1 LKTKTVLLA
10 IFLLVVGIFQVAAA
24 APVKYPASPAK
35 GFSYPYYLVVP
46 PGVDTPSVIVV
57 EPNNTG
63 TTDDSF
69 AVHDVA
75 ASNLITS
82 RIPFAGDMR
91 SPFLVPVFPRP
102 SSNWWVY
109 AQALDRDCFTTSNT
123 ALQHLDTQLLAMI
136 ADARSRLGTL
146 GLSTDSKVFIMGFS
160 ASGMF
165 ANRFTALHPGSI
177 KAAAVGSPGGWPL
190 APIATYSGENLRYNV
205 GIYDVGAL
213 TGTNFNLSAFA
224 AVPQYFFIGDQD
236 VNDSVPYTDSYDPV
250 DADQV
255 NRLFG
260 TTPMQ
265 RWPVAHTIYTNAG
278 CTNAQFVTYPGIGH
292 TFTAQMQDDIKHF
305 FYPAR
310 HFLKRGVHAELSVG
324 LNTNNVRVDWA
335 SLSGLTY
342 HVEGS
347 SNLAGW
353 FPEGVSNY
361 MGDGFYQTYQ
371 TGLSNRPA
379 KYFRLRSEY
388 IPQGGGQGRIF
399 FFNPTY
405 GAGAFTVTCSGLSS
419 GSCQTTIAGPGSFT
433 YSEPTSSQA
442 SLVVNLSGGG
452 QASFSLTISNATSG
466 TFQGAYV
473 NGSVTNLFGGGYE
486 TLRTP

>member
-1 LKTKTVLLA
+1 
-10 IFLLVVGIFQVAAA
+10 
-24 APVKYPASPAK
+24 
-35 GFSYPYYLVVP
+35 
-46 PGVDTPSVIVV
+46 VDTPSVMVV

-63 TTDDSF
+63 TTDDNF
-69 AVHDVA
+69 AVHDTS

-136 ADARSRLGTL
+136 ADARSRLGTQ

-190 APIATYSGENLRYNV
+190 APIPTYSGENLRYNV
-205 GIYDVGAL
+205 GVYDVGTL

-250 DADQV
+250 DANQV

-260 TTPMQ
+260 TTPVQ
-265 RWPVAHTIYTNAG
+265 RWPVAQSIYTGAG
-278 CTNAQFVTYPGIGH
+278 CSNVQFVTYPGIGH
-292 TFTAQMQDDIKHF
+292 SFTSQMQDDIKHF
-305 FYPAR
+305 FYPTR
-310 HFLKRGVHAELSVG
+310 RFLKRNVHAELSAIR
-324 LNTNNVRVDWA
+324 NTNNVRLDWA
-335 SLSGLTY
+335 SLSGVTY
-342 HVEGS
+342 YVES
-347 SNLAGW
+347 STNLPGGW
-353 FPEGVSNY
+353 AAEGTSNY
-361 MGDGFYQTYQ
+361 LGDGFYQTYQ
-371 TGLSNRPA
+371 AALSNRPA
-379 KYFRLRSEY
+379 RYFRLRSEY
-388 IPQGGGQGRIF
+388 VPQGGGQGRIF
-399 FFNPTY
+399 FFNPTNGS
-405 GAGAFTVTCSGLSS
+405 GALTVTCSGLSS
-419 GSCQTTIAGPGSFT
+419 GSCQTPAGPGSFT
-433 YSEPTSSQA
+433 YYEPTSSQA
-442 SLVVNLSGGG
+442 SLVVNPSAGG
-452 QASFSLTISNATSG
+452 QASFSLAISNATSG
-466 TFQGAYV
+466 TYQGAYV
-473 NGSVTNLFGGGYE
+473 NGSLTNLQGGGYE